1 MCRIGTQGLYMAWRF
16 SRTGVSS
23 KRETGFRVEG
33 ARVGGNA
40 GGHHGDANMSVTNT
54 AVQGD
59 ARGCKGVR
67 GGGCKG
73 T

>member
-1 MCRIGTQGLYMAWRF
+1 
-16 SRTGVSS
+16 
-23 KRETGFRVEG
+23 
-33 ARVGGNA
+33 VGGNA